1 MKIIMRPITLRIYYR
16 YYFSAFLR
24 TIRKDYLTR
33 GLARPERL
41 PSNYQIPTNLSC
53 AAHLSQGNWEI
64 IAEKACTEI
73 LLCLVVL
80 LYVCIGE
87 KEREKERK
95 REIVCVIVSVHESLS
110 VCFFECL

>member
-1 MKIIMRPITLRIYYR
+1 MRPITLRIYYR

-53 AAHLSQGNWEI
+53 AAHFSQGNWEI
-64 IAEKACTEI
+64 IAVKACTEI
-73 LLCLVVL
+73 LLCLVGCAS
-80 LYVCIGE
+80 VCMYRRERERKGE
-87 KEREKERK
+87 KERDSMCDCLSAR
-95 REIVCVIVSVHESLS
+95 IS
-110 VCFFECL
+110 VCMFF